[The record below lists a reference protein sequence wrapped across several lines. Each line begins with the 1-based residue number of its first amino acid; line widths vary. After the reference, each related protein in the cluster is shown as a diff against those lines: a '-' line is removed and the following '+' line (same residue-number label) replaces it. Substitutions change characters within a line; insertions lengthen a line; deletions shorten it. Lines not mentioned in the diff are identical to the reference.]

1 MNELLIYLTFID
13 YRTFKIFLFRVFKY
27 SNDSF
32 FHIIWFQYIIMYID
46 NFQKKWTRWARTLL
60 TKLYYIIYY
69 VYYCFSSIGSHSI
82 GIYIIN
88 VCSIVWQP
96 SRLAVGVGG
105 GVVKR
110 ATLRE
115 KTRKQQCVFI
125 DIYIS
130 NILYKHIC
138 AEPRPVGA
146 GRSSRTEVR
155 LLPASVPLALE
166 YPDIGHA
173 ESGVAQGV
181 AHRVDGAVDVA

>member
-1 MNELLIYLTFID
+1 MNTMGTNVVNEIVLHHILCILLF
-13 YRTFKIFLFRVFKY
+13 
-27 SNDSF
+27 
-32 FHIIWFQYIIMYID
+32 FQYRQPFHWYIHNQRVLD
-46 NFQKKWTRWARTLL
+46 RMTALPFGGGW
-60 TKLYYIIYY
+60 
-69 VYYCFSSIGSHSI
+69 
-82 GIYIIN
+82 
-88 VCSIVWQP
+88 
-96 SRLAVGVGG
+96 G